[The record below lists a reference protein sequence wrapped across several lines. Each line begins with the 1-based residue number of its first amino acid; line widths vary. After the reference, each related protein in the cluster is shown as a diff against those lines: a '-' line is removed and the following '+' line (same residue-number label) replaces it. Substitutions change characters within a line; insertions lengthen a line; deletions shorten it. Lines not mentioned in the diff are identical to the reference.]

1 MSSIQSVF
9 IGRSV
14 TTRSM
19 PGDGCGAGD
28 LGRWPFR
35 TSIRVS
41 PCSIDRGDQGIHQ
54 QGRLWILGKFKNDP
68 AKIEKTSLDILDVI
82 SLMSM
87 INYLMARMV
96 GKRLPRWIFFWGLGP
111 LSTWIFFVLGWEML
125 WVSRMDASRVGSTA
139 VFWGANITTT
149 PICSA
154 VPNACRICCPRCP
167 RAVLWSTPHVW
178 KWCMRQICWRS
189 WRLDQISATS
199 AMLRPRTLSRS
210 RLRSMW
216 SVSMCGDRIG
226 HQEGIG
232 KVCCRCKTLKAT
244 WNLARNRDNRE
255 IEKTFCTKIH
265 SAVPSLSDL
274 SGSLE
279 PIHDASCCQAAV
291 GDKFGKRLI
300 FTKKKMGAQTAEA
313 NDNAGV
319 AAANQIVGF
328 FEKGETR
335 FSLKA

>member
-87 INYLMARMV
+87 INYLIARMV

-125 WVSRMDASRVGSTA
+125 
-139 VFWGANITTT
+139 
-149 PICSA
+149 
-154 VPNACRICCPRCP
+154 
-167 RAVLWSTPHVW
+167 
-178 KWCMRQICWRS
+178 
-189 WRLDQISATS
+189 
-199 AMLRPRTLSRS
+199 
-210 RLRSMW
+210 
-216 SVSMCGDRIG
+216 
-226 HQEGIG
+226 
-232 KVCCRCKTLKAT
+232 
-244 WNLARNRDNRE
+244 
-255 IEKTFCTKIH
+255 
-265 SAVPSLSDL
+265 
-274 SGSLE
+274 
-279 PIHDASCCQAAV
+279 
-291 GDKFGKRLI
+291 
-300 FTKKKMGAQTAEA
+300 
-313 NDNAGV
+313 
-319 AAANQIVGF
+319 
-328 FEKGETR
+328 
-335 FSLKA
+335 